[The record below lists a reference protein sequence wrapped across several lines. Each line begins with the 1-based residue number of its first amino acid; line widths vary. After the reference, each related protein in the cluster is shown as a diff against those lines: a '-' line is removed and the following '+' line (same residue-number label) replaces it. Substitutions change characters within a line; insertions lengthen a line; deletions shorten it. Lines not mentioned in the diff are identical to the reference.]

1 MSKEVIKN
9 QIAETFSEIADGIL
23 SGSFKSK
30 IRVGLTLLG
39 SELGVDNLLRGA
51 NEFAAE
57 NKDAEVVL
65 IGPEVETKLELHV
78 VSSEEEQHEKMEEL
92 LDSGSI
98 SACVTR
104 HYNFPIGVSTV
115 GKVVTPSLGKEMF
128 LATTTGTSSTN
139 RVEAMVKNAVSGI
152 IAAKASGVKK
162 PEVGILNVDGAR
174 QVERALL
181 ELASNGYD
189 IKFSSSNRADGGIVM
204 RGNDMLQGTPDVMVT
219 DSLTGNILQKT
230 FSSFTTGGSFES
242 LGSGYGPGIGE
253 GYKRLVLILSR
264 VSGFPVV
271 KNALRYAADLALG
284 DVFSVAEEEYKRVK
298 EAGYDALLS
307 SLTKTKEKD
316 TDEIKMPAEEITT
329 GSISGIDILELEDA
343 VMELWKNGIYA
354 KSGMGCTG
362 PIVMVNEAK
371 LETAIKVLL
380 DASYIDE
387 SYGDGGC

>member
-23 SGSFKSK
+23 SGNFKSK
-30 IRVGLTLLG
+30 VRVGLTLLG

-51 NEFAAE
+51 NEFVAE
-57 NKDAEVVL
+57 NSDAEVVL
-65 IGPEVETKLELHV
+65 IGPEVETDLELHV
-78 VSSEEEQHEKMEEL
+78 VSSEEEQHKKMEEL

-98 SACVTR
+98 VACVTR

-115 GKVVTPSLGKEMF
+115 GRVVTPSLGKEMF

-139 RVEAMVKNAVSGI
+139 RVEAMVKNAISGI
-152 IAAKASGVKK
+152 IAAKATGIKSPK
-162 PEVGILNVDGAR
+162 VGILNVDGAR

-181 ELASNGYD
+181 ELSSNGYG
-189 IKFSSSNRADGGIVM
+189 IEFSSSNRADGGIVM

-242 LGSGYGPGIGE
+242 LGSGYGPGIGD
-253 GYKRLVLILSR
+253 GYSRLVLILSR

-271 KNALRYAADLALG
+271 KNALRYGVDLAQG
-284 DVFSVAEEEYKRVK
+284 DVFKVANEEYKSVK
-298 EAGYDALLS
+298 EAGYESVLS
-307 SLTKTKEKD
+307 SLNKTKEKD
-316 TDEIKMPAEEITT
+316 TDEIKMPEEEITT

-371 LETAIKVLL
+371 LEMAIKVLL